1 MPDARRAGI
10 PGGDTSRTT
19 SGGLA
24 LDPWYGSPD
33 GASERPGEY
42 PYTRG
47 IHESMYRG
55 RHWTMRQYAGYAT
68 AEESNRRYRFLLEG
82 GQTGLSVAFDLP
94 TQLGLDPDDP
104 LAEGEVGRVG
114 VSIAS
119 VEDMA
124 VLLDGIPI
132 DRVSVSMTINA
143 TASILLAY
151 YVAVAIER
159 GIPLASLSGTT
170 QNDILKEYVARGTQ
184 AYPPRPS
191 LGVVTGM
198 IAYTARDLPRWNPIS
213 ISGYHIREAGATAVQ
228 ELAFTLANGL
238 EYARRAVAAGMGID
252 TFAPRLSFF
261 FACHNDFFEEIA
273 KFRAARRVWAGLM
286 RDRLGATRPESLKLR
301 FHTQTAGS
309 TLAAQEAPNNVVR
322 VALQAMAAVLG
333 GTQSLHCNALD
344 EALALPTEA
353 TARLA
358 LRTQQVIAYES
369 GVAEVA
375 DPLGGSWFVERLTD
389 EVAQA
394 ATSLIDEVERIGGAL
409 RAVETGF
416 YARHIEDSAYR
427 YQREVDRGDRTI
439 VGVNRFSAEAGSGV
453 PDLLRVDG
461 EVGVSQRARV
471 EQLRAGR
478 DGARVSGALAR
489 VRDAAQASLKAP
501 GTATLMEAL
510 VEGALARA
518 TTGELAG
525 AMRDVF
531 GPYRESG

>member
-1 MPDARRAGI
+1 MAGMASD
-10 PGGDTSRTT
+10 GGRTT
-19 SGGLA
+19 SGGLP
-24 LDPWYGSPD
+24 LDPWYGASD
-33 GASERPGEY
+33 GVGERPGEY

-47 IHESMYRG
+47 IHPSMYRG

-119 VEDMA
+119 IEDMA

-151 YVAVAIER
+151 HVAVAIER
-159 GIPLASLSGTT
+159 GIAPASLSGTT

-191 LGVVTGM
+191 LGLVTGM

-213 ISGYHIREAGATAVQ
+213 ISGYHVREAGATAVQ

-238 EYARRAVAAGMGID
+238 EYARGAVAAGLPID
-252 TFAPRLSFF
+252 AFAPRLSFF

-273 KFRAARRVWAGLM
+273 KFRAARRLWAGLM
-286 RDRLGATRPESLKLR
+286 RDRFGATRPESWKLR

-344 EALALPTEA
+344 EALALPTES

-369 GVAEVA
+369 GVADVA

-389 EVAQA
+389 DVAHGA
-394 ATSLIDEVERIGGAL
+394 AALIDEVERIGGAL
-409 RAVETGF
+409 RAVESGF
-416 YARHIEDSAYR
+416 YARHIEESAYR
-427 YQREVDRGDRTI
+427 YQRDVDRGDRTI
-439 VGVNRFSAEAGSGV
+439 VGVNRFASEDGSGV
-453 PDLLRVDG
+453 PDLLRVDA
-461 EVGVSQRARV
+461 EVGARQRDRV
-471 EQLRAGR
+471 TLLRATRDNGR
-478 DGARVSGALAR
+478 VAAALDR
-489 VRDAAQASLKAP
+489 VRAAARASLEAP
-501 GTATLMEAL
+501 GTTEVMEAL

-531 GPYRESG
+531 GTYRDAG